1 MFVRKKIRLKNKDLY
16 KANFWYFITVCTKNK
31 TSMFVK
37 TIKNINVETVKDG
50 HVKTIKNINV
60 ETVKDGHKGMN
71 NHKNKTFNLNAIG
84 KIIENSWLNLPN
96 SFENIIL
103 DEYIVMPNHFHG
115 IIGFNGKPIS
125 KFTGNDSDLGKI
137 IKRFKLDC
145 LRQINELISLNYE
158 SGSDLQT
165 GDAYTYN
172 EQWRSLIAATI
183 GLHKTIWQK
192 SFHDH
197 IIRDG
202 NELERIQEYI
212 LNNPAQWDEDILNS
226 QMPIGVIND
235 YKDFQRFK

>member
-31 TSMFVK
+31 TSIF
-37 TIKNINVETVKDG
+37 
-50 HVKTIKNINV
+50 VKTIKNINV
-60 ETVKDGHKGMN
+60 ETVKDGHKGRY

-84 KIIENSWLNLPN
+84 KIIQNSWLNLPN

-145 LRQINELISLNYE
+145 LRQINELISLNYG

-165 GDAYTYN
+165 GEDVYTYN

-202 NELERIQEYI
+202 NELQRIQEYI
-212 LNNPAQWDEDILNS
+212 LNNPAQRNEDILNS
-226 QMPIGVIND
+226 QKSVGVISD
-235 YKDFQRFK
+235 YDDFQRFK